1 MVLSWYVRFGVL
13 YVLVADIVKLSVILS
28 VKDLYARYVLY
39 ALFGIFLLAY
49 IPNVDTYVG
58 YIPLQTESVDD
69 IKYEVL
75 RGREHIF
82 PQRHANIISRI
93 YFGWMTPLM
102 EQGYQKPITEKD
114 VWISDTWDR
123 TETLNSKNAGLKNLR
138 SQIHFFYDILVWRP
152 FQSNEFIPL
161 TKRGK
166 MGWSLQRG
174 DPSWIGYVYAFSI
187 FVCVVAFVYR
197 KSLRLTHEARK
208 NVLSGRI
215 TNMITTDVNALQQ
228 VCNQLHGLWSAPF
241 RITLSMILLYQQ
253 LGVASLVGSLILILM
268 FPVQVPWSNERPL
281 ENKELNAIIGAW
293 FTLWRD

>member
-1 MVLSWYVRFGVL
+1 
-13 YVLVADIVKLSVILS
+13 
-28 VKDLYARYVLY
+28 

-49 IPNVDTYVG
+49 IPNLDTYLG
-58 YIPLQTESVDD
+58 YIPLQTESIDD

-75 RGREHIF
+75 RGGEHIC
-82 PQRHANIISRI
+82 PERHANIISRI

-102 EQGYQKPITEKD
+102 EQGYRKPITEKD
-114 VWISDTWDR
+114 VWILDTWDR
-123 TETLNSKNAGLKNLR
+123 TETLSKKFQECWVKESQKSNPFLLRCLNNTVGGRFWFGGLFK
-138 SQIHFFYDILVWRP
+138 
-152 FQSNEFIPL
+152 
-161 TKRGK
+161 
-166 MGWSLQRG
+166 SLQRG

-187 FVCVVAFVYR
+187 FVGVSLGVLCEAQYFQNVARVGFRIRSILVASVFR

-208 NVLSGRI
+208 NVPSGRI
-215 TNMITTDVNALQQ
+215 TNMITTDANALQQ

-293 FTLWRD
+293 FTL